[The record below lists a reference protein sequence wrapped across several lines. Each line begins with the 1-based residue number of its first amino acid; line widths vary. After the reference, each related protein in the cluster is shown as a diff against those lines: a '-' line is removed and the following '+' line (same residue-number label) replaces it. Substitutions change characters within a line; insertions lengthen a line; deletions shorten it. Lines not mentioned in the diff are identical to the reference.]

1 MFGTNTVKGSF
12 GLNQFTPKRTAS
24 SVFNNTL
31 AAGTQQADA
40 RNFSSPFRGRG
51 IQAGSPG
58 QRYAQ
63 QTRALAGL
71 MDARGN
77 AQQSAMGIYEQNRDA
92 EQKAQIGQ
100 AQEFARMGAAAQDMD
115 QSDWSERYT
124 ADAANQSVQQAM
136 QQYALQGQQATNRI
150 AMGLMSP
157 MLQGLLSNSNPQR

>member
-1 MFGTNTVKGSF
+1 MFGTNTIRGSF
-12 GLNQFTPKRTAS
+12 NLTQQTPKRTAS

-31 AAGTQQADA
+31 ASGTQQADA

-77 AQQSAMGIYEQNRDA
+77 AQQSAMGIYEQNRGA
-92 EQKAQIGQ
+92 EQQAQIGQ
-100 AQEFARMGAAAQDMD
+100 AQEFARMGAAAQNMD
-115 QSDWSERYT
+115 QADWSERYT
-124 ADAANQSVQQAM
+124 ADAANESVQQAM
-136 QQYALQGQQATNRI
+136 RRYALQGQQATNRI
-150 AMGLMSP
+150 AQGFLSP
-157 MLQGLLSNSNPQR
+157 MLQGLLSDFNPQR